1 MQETQAT
8 TRFDASRGD
17 SPLRPPPPA
26 VSRSRSPTRTRWSAF
41 LYIAPAFAFLLLFDL
56 WPILFGFWISL
67 WKWGIRA
74 EQFIGFGNYAR
85 ILHDELLT
93 RDFRGAIAPGGV
105 GNALLVT
112 FYFVLGT
119 VPLGLVLSFGV
130 AILLFQKLRARDLLR
145 TIYFLPHV
153 TPVVAG
159 AMVFG
164 WLFNPQVGVANA
176 VLKPFGIGPQ
186 QWLGNATP
194 LLKHLTNGVG
204 VHLFDRIPDPFAGP
218 SVALG
223 SVIIFA
229 IWSAIGFN
237 TVIFLGG
244 LANIPG
250 ELYEAARLDGA
261 SGWRVMR
268 HITLPLLSPTVFFL
282 SIISVIGAFQAFN
295 SVFILTGGSGPSGTT
310 ETITIHIFKNFY
322 ERPGNT
328 GYAAAV
334 SFILFFILLGLTLV
348 QFRFGGRRVH
358 YQ

>member
-1 MQETQAT
+1 M
-8 TRFDASRGD
+8 RRK
-17 SPLRPPPPA
+17 
-26 VSRSRSPTRTRWSAF
+26 RWAGY
-41 LYIAPAFAFLLLFDL
+41 LYIAPALAFLLLFDL

-74 EQFIGFGNYAR
+74 EQFIGFGNYGR

-112 FYFVLGT
+112 FYFVIGT
-119 VPLGLVLSFGV
+119 VPLGLLLSFGV

-164 WLFNPQVGVANA
+164 WIFNPQVGVANA

-204 VHLFDRIPDPFAGP
+204 LHLFDRIPDAFAGP

-223 SVIIFA
+223 SVILFA

-310 ETITIHIFKNFY
+310 ETITVHIFKNFY

-334 SFILFFILLGLTLV
+334 SFILFFILLGLTLA
-348 QFRFGGRRVH
+348 QFQIGGRRVH